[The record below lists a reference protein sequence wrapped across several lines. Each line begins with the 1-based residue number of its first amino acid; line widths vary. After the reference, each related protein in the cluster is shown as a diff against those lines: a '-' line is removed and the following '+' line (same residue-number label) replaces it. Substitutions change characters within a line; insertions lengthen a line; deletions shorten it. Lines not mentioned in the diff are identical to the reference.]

1 MGRITFILGGA
12 RSGKS
17 QYALSLA
24 RESGAGKVLFIATAS
39 AGDKEMRLRIAR
51 HKRNRPRGWRTI
63 EEPRS
68 LSQAFKRVPKNA
80 QLVIIDCLTLLIT
93 NLMLEGHSDSFIE
106 KEIKSGFKLLKKIG
120 CDSIV
125 VSNEVGLGIVPE
137 NSLARRFRDTA
148 GRVNQAAA
156 RMSDEVY
163 FIFAGL
169 SVKMKGER

>member
-24 RESGAGKVLFIATAS
+24 RESGAGKALFIATAS
-39 AGDKEMRLRIAR
+39 AGDKEMRLRIAQ

-68 LSQAFKRVPKNA
+68 LIGALKRVPKNA
-80 QLVIIDCLTLLIT
+80 QVVIIDCLTLLIT

-106 KEIKSGFKLLKKIG
+106 KEIKSGFKCLRKIG
-120 CDSIV
+120 CNSIV

-137 NSLARRFRDTA
+137 NNLARRFRDVA
-148 GRVNQAAA
+148 GRVNQSVA

-163 FIFAGL
+163 FMVSGL
-169 SVKMKGER
+169 GMKMKGEE

>member
-17 QYALSLA
+17 QYALNLA
-24 RESGAGKVLFIATAS
+24 RENKARKVFFIATAS
-39 AGDKEMRLRIAR
+39 AADKEMRLRIER
-51 HKRNRPRGWRTI
+51 HRKDRPRDWRTI

-68 LSQAFKRVPKNA
+68 LSRAFKRVPENA

-93 NLMLEGHSDSFIE
+93 NLMLEGRSDRFIE
-106 KEIKSGFKLLKKIG
+106 QEIKSGFRLLKKLN
-120 CDSIV
+120 CNSIV

-137 NSLARRFRDTA
+137 NGLARRFRDTA
-148 GRVNQAAA
+148 GRINQSAA
-156 RMSDEVY
+156 RMSDEVC

-169 SVKMKGER
+169 SLKMKGER

>member
-1 MGRITFILGGA
+1 MGRIAFILGGA

-17 QYALSLA
+17 QYALNLA
-24 RESGAGKVLFIATAS
+24 GEHKAGRVFFIATAS

-51 HKRNRPRGWRTI
+51 HKINRPRGWRTI

-68 LSQAFKRVPKNA
+68 LIGALKRVPKNA
-80 QLVIIDCLTLLIT
+80 RIVIIDCLTLLIT
-93 NLMLEGHSDSFIE
+93 NLMLDGHSDSFIE

-137 NSLARRFRDTA
+137 NSLARRFRDVA
-148 GRVNQAAA
+148 GRVNQSAAL
-156 RMSDEVY
+156 MSDEAY
-163 FIFAGL
+163 FMFAGL

>member
-1 MGRITFILGGA
+1 MGKITFILGGA

-17 QYALSLA
+17 QYALNLA
-24 RESGAGKVLFIATAS
+24 RESKADKVIFIATAS
-39 AGDKEMRLRIAR
+39 AGDREMRLRIAL
-51 HKRNRPRGWRTI
+51 HKKNRPRGWRTI

-68 LSQAFKRVPKNA
+68 LNRALKRVRKNA
-80 QLVIIDCLTLLIT
+80 QVVIIDCLTLLIT

-137 NSLARRFRDTA
+137 NSLARRFRDVA
-148 GRVNQAAA
+148 GRVNQAAS
-156 RMSDEVY
+156 RMSDEAY
-163 FIFAGL
+163 FMFAGL
-169 SVKMKGER
+169 SMKMKGEK

>member
-1 MGRITFILGGA
+1 MGRIIFILGGA

-17 QYALSLA
+17 QCALNL
-24 RESGAGKVLFIATAS
+24 AGKNKAGRVFFIATAS
-39 AGDKEMRLRIAR
+39 AADKEMRLRIAQ

-68 LSQAFKRVPKNA
+68 LIGALKRVPEKA
-80 QLVIIDCLTLLIT
+80 RVVIIDCLTLLIT
-93 NLMLEGHSDSFIE
+93 NLMLDGYSDSFIE

-137 NSLARRFRDTA
+137 NSLARRFRDVA
-148 GRVNQAAA
+148 GRVNQSVA

-163 FIFAGL
+163 FMVSGL
-169 SVKMKGER
+169 GMKIKGEE